1 MTLISRFLDLCDQ
14 SHIYGRGNLGIEK
27 CRWIAIGIFLKAN
40 RLFLMCN
47 RILILL
53 VFGIP
58 MIAKADIYVSQSGDM
73 IAKWSTHPHD
83 ATYSKTSIVD
93 ALNQAKLAKK
103 EMEDLKSDNER
114 ILREAKIERDGIL
127 KEAREI
133 KERIVAE
140 AKDIAK
146 SEGEKMIEAAKQ
158 TITSEK
164 NAAMAD
170 IKSQIGTLSVNIA
183 ESILKQ
189 KLDNSEAQNELVQN
203 YLNKSNLN

>member
-1 MTLISRFLDLCDQ
+1 MGIIEPGIGLLFWMTLTFVIL
-14 SHIYGRGNLGIEK
+14 
-27 CRWIAIGIFLKAN
+27 
-40 RLFLMCN
+40 LFLLGKFAWKPIVN
-47 RILILL
+47 AVNDRE
-53 VFGIP
+53 
-58 MIAKADIYVSQSGDM
+58 
-73 IAKWSTHPHD
+73 
-83 ATYSKTSIVD
+83 TSIVD

-103 EMEDLKSDNER
+103 EMEDLKADNER
-114 ILREAKIERDGIL
+114 IIREAKIERDGIL

-133 KERIVAE
+133 KERIVTE

-146 SEGEKMIEAAKQ
+146 SEGEKLIEAAKQ

>member
-1 MTLISRFLDLCDQ
+1 MGIIEPGIGLLFWMTLTFVIL
-14 SHIYGRGNLGIEK
+14 
-27 CRWIAIGIFLKAN
+27 
-40 RLFLMCN
+40 LFLLGKFAWKPIVN
-47 RILILL
+47 AVNDRE
-53 VFGIP
+53 
-58 MIAKADIYVSQSGDM
+58 
-73 IAKWSTHPHD
+73 
-83 ATYSKTSIVD
+83 TSIVD

-140 AKDIAK
+140 AKDLAK

>member
-1 MTLISRFLDLCDQ
+1 MGIIEPGIGLLFWMTLTFVIL
-14 SHIYGRGNLGIEK
+14 
-27 CRWIAIGIFLKAN
+27 
-40 RLFLMCN
+40 LFLLGKFAWKPIVN
-47 RILILL
+47 AVNDRE
-53 VFGIP
+53 
-58 MIAKADIYVSQSGDM
+58 
-73 IAKWSTHPHD
+73 
-83 ATYSKTSIVD
+83 TSIVD

>member
-1 MTLISRFLDLCDQ
+1 MGIIEPGIGLLFWMTLTFVIL
-14 SHIYGRGNLGIEK
+14 
-27 CRWIAIGIFLKAN
+27 
-40 RLFLMCN
+40 LFL
-47 RILILL
+47 L
-53 VFGIP
+53 
-58 MIAKADIYVSQSGDM
+58 AKYAWKPIVNAVNDRE
-73 IAKWSTHPHD
+73 
-83 ATYSKTSIVD
+83 TSIVD

-103 EMEDLKSDNER
+103 EMEELKADNER
-114 ILREAKIERDGIL
+114 IIREAKVERDAIL

-133 KERIVAE
+133 KDRIVGE
-140 AKDIAK
+140 AKDAAK
-146 SEGEKMIEAAKQ
+146 TEGDKLIEAAKQ
-158 TITSEK
+158 TINAEK